1 LFGFKVAHEYFE
13 SKSYLFQFPDA
24 SSIKAH
30 CAHFVASSDVD
41 EFCDLVVRLFAGP
54 QAPQKAVGFAE
65 HLVRTHNFFQPLRV
79 EVHARQVQEHD
90 GDLTSLGP
98 MLGGVDQSP
107 NSRFQRLVAAL
118 ETLLQPSNF
127 LSSIQTCKLVQ
138 EISQDIAVSSME
150 EVSEKLRCDVVEV
163 LMKALQAHK
172 HKFAIARVVLGSV
185 LQVPEMFP
193 NQRHLLMH
201 LTHAGHETKE
211 SVLEY
216 LVKLVTSSFAW
227 LDEEDPEI
235 MASAPE
241 LQARALKCIAQIVS
255 CSISYHSLSDFSTSG
270 CYGSPKMRS
279 LLTANVLACILRAL
293 GCKLPALHGSE
304 LGRVVVKTLFEDS
317 LEAASFFVEIR
328 SALRD
333 MIRRD
338 ETVQE
343 FCRLFAIDAP
353 AL

>member
-1 LFGFKVAHEYFE
+1 M
-13 SKSYLFQFPDA
+13 D
-24 SSIKAH
+24 
-30 CAHFVASSDVD
+30 D
-41 EFCDLVVRLFAGP
+41 FCHLVVTLFAGP
-54 QAPQKAVGFAE
+54 KAPQKAVGFAE

-79 EVHARQVQEHD
+79 EVHGRQAQEHD
-90 GDLTSLGP
+90 GDLSSLGP
-98 MLGGVDQSP
+98 MLGGVDEAP

-118 ETLLQPSNF
+118 ETILQPSNL
-127 LSSIQTCKLVQ
+127 LSSIQMCKLVQ
-138 EISQDIAVSSME
+138 EISQDIAVSNME

-163 LMKALQAHK
+163 LMKALHAYQR
-172 HKFAIARVVLGSV
+172 KFAIARVVLGSV
-185 LQVPEMFP
+185 LQIPEMYP
-193 NQRHLLMH
+193 HQRHLLMH
-201 LTHAGHETKE
+201 LTHEGHETKE
-211 SVLEY
+211 SVLEF
-216 LVKLVTSSFAW
+216 LVKFVTSSFAS
-227 LDEEDPEI
+227 LAEDDPEI

-241 LQARALKCIAQIVS
+241 LQARALKCISQIVS

-293 GCKLPALHGSE
+293 GCRLPALHGSE

-317 LEAASFFVEIR
+317 LEAASFFVEMR

-343 FCRLFAIDAP
+343 FCRLFAVDAP